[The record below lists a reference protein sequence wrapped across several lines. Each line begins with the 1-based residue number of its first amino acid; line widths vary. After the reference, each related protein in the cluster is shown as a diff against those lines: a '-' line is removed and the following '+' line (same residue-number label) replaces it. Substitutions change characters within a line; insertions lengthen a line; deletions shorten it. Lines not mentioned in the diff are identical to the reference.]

1 MTKAE
6 RYRKQAETLRA
17 RAERDEAALRVD
29 VIGKIKALSGVGA
42 SNYPAVGKALWP
54 WEEVSV
60 DAAYL
65 NTISELRSKS
75 RRLYNSSPIATGLID
90 TATTNVIGRGLRLQA
105 NIDREYLAA
114 RLGWT
119 DDEFDAWEDETE
131 RQFEAYWNSTDCD
144 YSRKLTGP
152 GLERLLYSNVLVDG
166 DCLAIFRGGVN
177 DRSIQLIPAQNIGN
191 PNRSANTE
199 TMREGVEIDPANGR
213 EQAYY
218 VESVNRLNSMPVFT
232 RVPAFGARTGRRLAI
247 LVSRRRY
254 IGQSR
259 GVPFIAPVMHII
271 RTLSD
276 YMEAEKI
283 RAKVSSLFAIFV
295 RSRAAD
301 QSNPL
306 AAAIEDLNEVN
317 SSGQKKSVYNIE
329 PGAVIPLDK
338 DDEGIDFANPN
349 APNSNYAAFVDA
361 GLREIGFGVQI
372 PKSTFTKENSASYSA
387 AKGDRMEAFRF
398 FFTERAEI
406 VAQFHRT
413 VYQNFLTDR
422 IFSGRINAPGFFED
436 EDIRN
441 AFSVATW
448 DGETPGQIDPTKDTQ
463 GAQLRNQGFY
473 TTMTSEAAA
482 VGQDFR
488 RNVRRAKRE
497 KAMIEKAG
505 LTVPAYLTG
514 QAIAVPGG
522 VTQ

>member
-6 RYRKQAETLRA
+6 RYRKQAETI
-17 RAERDEAALRVD
+17 RAEAEREEASLRLNVAQQ
-29 VIGKIKALSGVGA
+29 IKALSGVGSA
-42 SNYPAVGKALWP
+42 SYPSVGKALWP
-54 WEEVSV
+54 WEEVSI
-60 DAAYL
+60 DASYIH
-65 NTISELRSKS
+65 TVSELRSKS
-75 RRLYNSSPIATGLID
+75 RKLYNSSPIATGLVD
-90 TATTNVIGRGLRLQA
+90 TAATNVIGRGLRLQA
-105 NIDREYLAA
+105 NIDREYLSR

-119 DDEFDAWEDETE
+119 DDDFDAWEDETE
-131 RQFEAYWNSTDCD
+131 RQFEAYWNSIDCD

-152 GLERLLYSNVLVDG
+152 EIESLLYTSVLNDG
-166 DCLAIFRGGVN
+166 DCLVIFRGGVN
-177 DRSIQLIPAQNIGN
+177 DRSIQLIPAQNIAN
-191 PNRSANTE
+191 PGRTSSNE
-199 TMREGVEIDPANGR
+199 TMREGVEIDPVTGR
-213 EQAYY
+213 EVAYY
-218 VESVNRLNSMPVFT
+218 VESVSRLNAPSEFK
-232 RVPAFGARTGRRLAI
+232 RVPAFGARTGRRLAV
-247 LVSRRRY
+247 LVSRRRF
-254 IGQSR
+254 IGQTR

-271 RTLSD
+271 RTLSE

-283 RAKVSSLFAIFV
+283 RAKITSLFAIFV
-295 RSRAAD
+295 RRRMAD
-301 QSNPL
+301 NTDPL
-306 AAAIEDLNEVN
+306 AAALESVNEVN
-317 SSGQKKSVYNIE
+317 SAGQQKKVYNIA
-329 PGAVIPLDK
+329 PGSVIPLDK

-398 FFTERAEI
+398 FFSERAKI

-413 VYQNFLTDR
+413 VYQNFLMDR
-422 IFSGRINAPGFFED
+422 VFSGRVNAPGFFED
-436 EDIRN
+436 DDIRN
-441 AFSVATW
+441 AFSVASW

-488 RNVRRAKRE
+488 RVVRRARRE

-514 QAIAVPGG
+514 QAISVPGG
-522 VTQ
+522 VQQ